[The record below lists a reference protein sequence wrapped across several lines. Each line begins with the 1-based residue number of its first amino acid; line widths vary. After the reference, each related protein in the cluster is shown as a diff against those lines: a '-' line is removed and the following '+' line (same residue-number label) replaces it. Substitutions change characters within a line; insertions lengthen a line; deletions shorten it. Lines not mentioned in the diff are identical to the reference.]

1 MDIIMTAM
9 IVPTLLMVLLPI
21 ALLIVLQVWLCKK
34 GRWLGLILPGIS
46 LILSL
51 LMTFSLTVFTRVTT
65 GGGAVRVTDEAGQV
79 IQEIPVQEA
88 STTQQF
94 VMDRGG
100 VIAAVSVFLAA
111 NIPTVV
117 YGGIW
122 LHYKGR
128 RDTLEAVKRMRIED
142 LE

>member
-1 MDIIMTAM
+1 MDIMMTAM
-9 IVPTLLMVLLPI
+9 IVPALLMVLLPI

-51 LMTFSLTVFTRVTT
+51 LMTFSLTAFTRVSA

-88 STTQQF
+88 GTAQQF
-94 VMDRGG
+94 VMDRG
-100 VIAAVSVFLAA
+100 VAIAAVSVFLAA

-122 LHYKGR
+122 LHYKGQ